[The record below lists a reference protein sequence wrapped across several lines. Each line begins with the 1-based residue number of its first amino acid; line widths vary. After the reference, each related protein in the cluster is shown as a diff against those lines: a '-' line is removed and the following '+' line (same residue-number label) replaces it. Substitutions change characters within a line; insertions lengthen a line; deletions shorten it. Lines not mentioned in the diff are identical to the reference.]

1 MANLK
6 KNYEKLI
13 GFREGAHFCK
23 MDLHTHS
30 PASECSSFKLPAV
43 FEDRIK
49 SLKEGL
55 KNSAGQDE
63 ARAFLEQLQAGEDV
77 FGDDYAAADLKNL
90 PWVAPRPALG
100 TSNLKRIAAAWLG
113 DLERLEEGDA
123 KGLKKVLG
131 DALRDVRAY
140 LQSLFWPEEYVMRCY
155 LESLEVVA
163 LTDHNHPGY
172 IVPRLPQLGTWFGAL
187 QRVNERWRKDLLK
200 KSRPGSHVGPRML
213 ARLQLAEQLVKAG
226 VTLTADDHTTRQQ
239 HSDKRKKLK
248 KKKERLVHIREL
260 ISKWEWETAV
270 PRPLTL
276 LPGIEITVSDVHMLS
291 VFPPTW
297 YVPGRIAGILSDIG
311 ILESQWGRG
320 FEAAASA
327 SVQTTIDRVHE
338 AGGIAIPAHANSDFK
353 GILRLFKKGLALT
366 KVLEHPALVA
376 LETTGGTV
384 LAGEGRK
391 KGKNAC
397 ETLRSLDAK
406 QAKALCFTKGS
417 DSHECRSEC
426 DGTGEDLGA
435 RFTWVKMD
443 LRENDTPDEVFRA
456 LRLALRSG
464 NNRIVEYPTEDGY
477 NYRGGKSHY
486 RVPKKHRS
494 QMVNWEGARPVILGL
509 AVSGKGS
516 YADGVTARFGPFLN
530 SVIGSG
536 GKSTLVRLLG
546 YAFGAMGFMQGTRPE
561 WLPKVVRA
569 FWLHGD
575 HTFCIERRKC
585 GLEPDGEGVEVRWLE
600 RLEDG
605 GWEVLHENGSAALQA
620 LRNQVILWPSREVQ
634 DKKKELAHFE
644 SKVIGQLL
652 KRLEEAEGD
661 EKKPLLIN
669 QPREIFNGQRLFDDF
684 LSRPLL
690 RDRQIIWS
698 TGSPNVPAALDAEK
712 ILVTGET
719 KNGSR
724 MKVIC
729 AGDLHEDEIRDQLL
743 DHFEGGAGAFYR
755 RQMLYDL

>member
-1 MANLK
+1 MANVK
-6 KNYEKLI
+6 RDHEKLV
-13 GFREGAHFCK
+13 GYREGAHFSK

-43 FEDRIK
+43 LEDRIK

-63 ARAFLEQLQAGEDV
+63 ARAFLKRIRAGDDV
-77 FGDDYAAADLKNL
+77 FGDDFAAADLESL

-100 TSNLKRIAAAWLG
+100 TSNLKRIAAAWLE
-113 DLERLEEGDA
+113 DLGQLQEGDT
-123 KGLKKVLG
+123 KGLKTVLD

-140 LQSLFWPEEYVMRCY
+140 LHSLFWPEEYIMRCY

-187 QRVNERWRKDLLK
+187 QRVNERWRRDLRK
-200 KSRPGSHVGPRML
+200 KSRPASHVRPLMVT
-213 ARLQLAEQLVKAG
+213 RLQLAEQRLMDTG
-226 VTLTADDHTTRQQ
+226 VALTADDRTTRRQ
-239 HSDKRKKLK
+239 HSDRRKKLNQEEK
-248 KKKERLVHIREL
+248 RLAHIQEL
-260 ISKWEWETAV
+260 IDKWRIETVV

-276 LPGIEITVSDVHMLS
+276 LPGIEITVSNVHVLS
-291 VFPPTW
+291 IFPPTW
-297 YVPGRIAGILSDIG
+297 YVPGRIAGILGDIG

-376 LETTGGTV
+376 LETKGGPV

-391 KGKNAC
+391 KGKSAW
-397 ETLRSLDAK
+397 ETLRFLDTK
-406 QAKALCFTKGS
+406 HAKALCFTKAS
-417 DSHECRSEC
+417 DAHECRPEC
-426 DGTGEDLGA
+426 NGTGEDLGA

-477 NYRGGKSHY
+477 NYRGGCQ
-486 RVPKKHRS
+486 VPGELRS
-494 QMVNWEGARPVILGL
+494 QMVSWEGARPVILGL
-509 AVSGKGS
+509 SVSGKDS
-516 YADGVTARFGPFLN
+516 YADGVAVRFGPYVN

-536 GKSTLVRLLG
+536 GKSELVRLLG
-546 YAFGAMGFMQGTRPE
+546 YAFGAIGFMQGTRPE

-569 FWLHGD
+569 FWLDGD
-575 HTFCIERRKC
+575 HTYCIERRKC
-585 GLEPDGEGVEVRWLE
+585 ALEPDGEGVEVRWLE
-600 RLEDG
+600 RQEDG
-605 GWEVLHENGSAALQA
+605 SWVVRHENGSAALQT
-620 LRNQVILWPSREVQ
+620 LKDKVFLWPSPEVQ
-634 DKKKELAHFE
+634 DKKKELE
-644 SKVIGQLL
+644 PLEDRVIQLL
-652 KRLEEAEGD
+652 DLLEKAERD
-661 EKKPLLIN
+661 ERKPLLIT
-669 QPREIFNGQRLFDDF
+669 QPREIFKGKRMFDKF

-712 ILVTGET
+712 IIVTGET
-719 KNGSR
+719 KNGKQ

-729 AGDLHEDEIRDQLL
+729 GGDLHEDEIRDQLL
-743 DHFEGGAGAFYR
+743 DHFEGGADAFYR
-755 RQMLYDL
+755 RQVLYDL